1 MGGMIQPFENACLF
15 HHVDSRKRR
24 GKYAVDIP
32 RTVDDITPEW
42 LTKVLCGGYAINE
55 MPE

>member
-1 MGGMIQPFENACLF
+1 
-15 HHVDSRKRR
+15 
-24 GKYAVDIP
+24 VDIP